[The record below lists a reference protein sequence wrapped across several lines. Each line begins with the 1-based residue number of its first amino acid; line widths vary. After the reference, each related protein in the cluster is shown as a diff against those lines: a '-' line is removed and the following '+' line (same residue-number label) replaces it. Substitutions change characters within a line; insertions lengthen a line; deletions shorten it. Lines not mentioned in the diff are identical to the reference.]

1 MKYLLDTNIIS
12 ELISKQPNKNVLTFL
27 EKQAES
33 SIFLSVITI
42 GEIKSGIEKLQ
53 DHNKKTKLLTW
64 LYDDLLK
71 RFSGKIVDIDVEVML
86 EWGKLNQKLKSM
98 GKPMPI
104 MDSLIAST
112 SRNKNFILVT
122 RNEKDF
128 QNLDINIINPF
139 NITSVEE

>member
-1 MKYLLDTNIIS
+1 LKYLLDTNIIS
-12 ELISKQPNKNVLTFL
+12 ELISKQPNENVLSFL
-27 EKQAES
+27 EKKDED

-53 DHNKKTKLLTW
+53 DHNKKTTLLIW
-64 LYDDLLK
+64 LHDDLLK
-71 RFSGKIVDIDVEVML
+71 RFSGRIVDIDVEIML
-86 EWGKLNQKLKSM
+86 EWGKLNQKLKCI

-112 SRNKNFILVT
+112 SSIKNFILVT

-128 QNLDINIINPF
+128 QNIEVNIINPF
-139 NITSVEE
+139 LVT

>member
-12 ELISKQPNKNVLTFL
+12 ELISKQPNENVLSFL
-27 EKQAES
+27 EKKDED

-53 DHNKKTKLLTW
+53 DHNKKTTLLIW
-64 LYDDLLK
+64 LHDDLLK
-71 RFSGKIVDIDVEVML
+71 RFSGRIVDIDVEIML
-86 EWGKLNQKLKSM
+86 EWGKLNQKLKCI

-112 SRNKNFILVT
+112 SSIKNFILVT

-128 QNLDINIINPF
+128 QNIEVNIINPF
-139 NITSVEE
+139 LVT